1 VKRLILLA
9 PLIIMLSGCADFLY
23 QPERSRQW
31 PDLGVQIAVVM
42 VPDETGVVVRRNFLI
57 RGVRPA
63 TPAENAG
70 VKAGDLLISLDGRL
84 INSVSVALDVM
95 RSKTKMDTV
104 LLVVERDGETRQFL
118 ISLANAA
125 LRSEI

>member
-1 VKRLILLA
+1 MKRLILLA
-9 PLIIMLSGCADFLY
+9 PLIIILSGCAEFLY

-42 VPDETGVVVRRNFLI
+42 VPDETGVVVRRDFLI
-57 RGVRPA
+57 RGVRPG

-70 VKAGDLLISLDGRL
+70 VKAGDLLVSLDGRL
-84 INSVSVALDVM
+84 INSVSAALDVM
-95 RSKTKMDTV
+95 RSKNKMDTV
-104 LLVVERDGETRQFL
+104 LLVVQRDGETRQFL

>member
-1 VKRLILLA
+1 MKRLILLV
-9 PLIIMLSGCADFLY
+9 PLIIILSGCADFFY
-23 QPERSRQW
+23 QPERSRKW
-31 PDLGVQIAVVM
+31 PDLGVQIAVVT
-42 VPDETGVVVRRNFLI
+42 VPDKTGAAVRRDFLI
-57 RGVRPA
+57 RGVRPG

-70 VKAGDLLISLDGRL
+70 VKAGDLLLSLDGRL
-84 INSVSVALDVM
+84 INRVSVALNVM

-125 LRSEI
+125 LRSVI

>member
-1 VKRLILLA
+1 MKRLILLA

-42 VPDETGVVVRRNFLI
+42 VPDETGIVVRRDFLI
-57 RGVRPA
+57 RGVRPG

-70 VKAGDLLISLDGRL
+70 VKAGDLLLSLDGRL

>member
-1 VKRLILLA
+1 MKRLILLA
-9 PLIIMLSGCADFLY
+9 PLIIILSGCADFLY

-42 VPDETGVVVRRNFLI
+42 VPDETGVVVRRDFLI

-63 TPAENAG
+63 TPAEVAG

-84 INSVSVALDVM
+84 INSVSAALDVM
-95 RSKTKMDTV
+95 RSKNKMDTV

>member
-1 VKRLILLA
+1 MKRLILLA

-42 VPDETGVVVRRNFLI
+42 VPDETGVVVRRDFLI
-57 RGVRPA
+57 RGVRPG

-70 VKAGDLLISLDGRL
+70 VKAGDLLLSLDGRL
-84 INSVSVALDVM
+84 INSVSAALDVM

>member
-1 VKRLILLA
+1 MKRLILLA

-42 VPDETGVVVRRNFLI
+42 VPDETGVVVRRDFLI
-57 RGVRPA
+57 RGVRPG
-63 TPAENAG
+63 TPAEVAG
-70 VKAGDLLISLDGRL
+70 VKAGDLLLSLDGRL
-84 INSVSVALDVM
+84 INSVSAALDVM
-95 RSKTKMDTV
+95 RSKNKMDTV

>member
-1 VKRLILLA
+1 MKRLILLA
-9 PLIIMLSGCADFLY
+9 PLIIILSGCADFLY

-42 VPDETGVVVRRNFLI
+42 VPDETGVVVRRDFLI

>member
-1 VKRLILLA
+1 MKRLILLA

-31 PDLGVQIAVVM
+31 PDLGVQIAVVT
-42 VPDETGVVVRRNFLI
+42 VPDKTGAAVRRDFLI

>member
-1 VKRLILLA
+1 MKRLILLA

-42 VPDETGVVVRRNFLI
+42 VPDETGVVVRRDFLI
-57 RGVRPA
+57 RGVRPG

-70 VKAGDLLISLDGRL
+70 VKAGDLLLSLDGRL
-84 INSVSVALDVM
+84 INSVSAALDVM

-118 ISLANAA
+118 ISLVNAA

>member
-1 VKRLILLA
+1 MKRLILLV
-9 PLIIMLSGCADFLY
+9 PLIIILSGCADFFY
-23 QPERSRQW
+23 QPERSRKW
-31 PDLGVQIAVVM
+31 PDLGVQIAVVT
-42 VPDETGVVVRRNFLI
+42 VPDKTGAAVRRDFLI
-57 RGVRPA
+57 RGVRPG

-70 VKAGDLLISLDGRL
+70 VKAGDLLLSLDGRL
-84 INSVSVALDVM
+84 INSVSAALDVM
-95 RSKTKMDTV
+95 RSKNKMDTV

>member
-1 VKRLILLA
+1 MKRLILLA

-42 VPDETGVVVRRNFLI
+42 VPDETGVVVRRDFLI
-57 RGVRPA
+57 RGVRPG

-70 VKAGDLLISLDGRL
+70 VKAGDLLLSLDGRL

-95 RSKTKMDTV
+95 RSKNKMDTV

>member
-1 VKRLILLA
+1 MKRLILLA
-9 PLIIMLSGCADFLY
+9 PLIIILSGCADFLY

-42 VPDETGVVVRRNFLI
+42 VPDETGVVIRRDFLI
-57 RGVRPA
+57 LGVRPG

-84 INSVSVALDVM
+84 INSVSAALNVM
-95 RSKTKMDTV
+95 RSKNKMDTV

>member
-1 VKRLILLA
+1 MKRLILLA
-9 PLIIMLSGCADFLY
+9 PLIIVLSGCADFFY
-23 QPERSRQW
+23 QPERSRKW
-31 PDLGVQIAVVM
+31 PDLGVQIAVVT
-42 VPDETGVVVRRNFLI
+42 VPHKTGGAVRRDFLI
-57 RGVRPA
+57 RGVRPG

-70 VKAGDLLISLDGRL
+70 VKAGDLLVSLDGRL

-118 ISLANAA
+118 ISLVNAA

>member
-1 VKRLILLA
+1 MKRLILLA

-42 VPDETGVVVRRNFLI
+42 VPDETGVVVRRDFLI
-57 RGVRPA
+57 RGVRPG

>member
-1 VKRLILLA
+1 MKRLILLA

>member
-1 VKRLILLA
+1 MKRLILLA
-9 PLIIMLSGCADFLY
+9 PLIIILSGCADFLY

-42 VPDETGVVVRRNFLI
+42 VPDETGVVVRRDFLI
-57 RGVRPA
+57 RGVRPG

-70 VKAGDLLISLDGRL
+70 VKAGDLLLSLDGRL

>member
-1 VKRLILLA
+1 MKRLILLA

-31 PDLGVQIAVVM
+31 PDLGVQIAVVT
-42 VPDETGVVVRRNFLI
+42 VPDKTGAAVRRDFLI
-57 RGVRPA
+57 RGVRPG

-70 VKAGDLLISLDGRL
+70 VKAGDLLLSLDGRL
-84 INSVSVALDVM
+84 INSVSAALDVM

>member
-1 VKRLILLA
+1 MKRLILLA

-42 VPDETGVVVRRNFLI
+42 VPDETGVVVRRDFLI
-57 RGVRPA
+57 RGVRPG

-70 VKAGDLLISLDGRL
+70 VKAGDLLLSLDGRL
-84 INSVSVALDVM
+84 INSVSAALDVM
-95 RSKTKMDTV
+95 RSKNKMDTV

>member
-1 VKRLILLA
+1 MKRLIVLA
-9 PLIIMLSGCADFLY
+9 PLIIILSGCADFFY
-23 QPERSRQW
+23 QPERFRKW
-31 PDLGVQIAVVM
+31 PDLGVQIAVVT
-42 VPDETGVVVRRNFLI
+42 VPDKTGAAVRRDFLI
-57 RGVRPA
+57 RGVRPG

-70 VKAGDLLISLDGRL
+70 VKAGDLLVSLDGRL

>member
-1 VKRLILLA
+1 MKRLILLA
-9 PLIIMLSGCADFLY
+9 PLIIMLSGWADFLY

-42 VPDETGVVVRRNFLI
+42 VPDETGVVIRRDFLI
-57 RGVRPA
+57 LDVRPA

>member
-1 VKRLILLA
+1 MKRLILLA
-9 PLIIMLSGCADFLY
+9 PLIIILSGCADFLY

-42 VPDETGVVVRRNFLI
+42 VPDETGVVVRRDFLI
-57 RGVRPA
+57 RGVRPG

-84 INSVSVALDVM
+84 INSVSAALDVM
-95 RSKTKMDTV
+95 RSKNKMDTV

-125 LRSEI
+125 LRSGI

>member
-1 VKRLILLA
+1 MKRLILLA

-42 VPDETGVVVRRNFLI
+42 VPDETGIVVRRDFLI
-57 RGVRPA
+57 RGVRPG

-70 VKAGDLLISLDGRL
+70 VKAGDLLLSLDGRL
-84 INSVSVALDVM
+84 INSVSAALDVM
-95 RSKTKMDTV
+95 RSKNKMDTV

>member
-1 VKRLILLA
+1 MKRLILLA
-9 PLIIMLSGCADFLY
+9 PLIIILSGCADFLY
-23 QPERSRQW
+23 QPERTRQW

-42 VPDETGVVVRRNFLI
+42 VPDETGVVVRRDFLI
-57 RGVRPA
+57 RGVRPG
-63 TPAENAG
+63 TPAEHAG

-84 INSVSVALDVM
+84 VNSVSAALDVM
-95 RSKTKMDTV
+95 RSKNKMDTV

>member
-42 VPDETGVVVRRNFLI
+42 VPDETGVVVRRDFLI
-57 RGVRPA
+57 RGVRPG

-70 VKAGDLLISLDGRL
+70 VKAGDLLLSLDGRL

-95 RSKTKMDTV
+95 RSKNKMDTV

>member
-1 VKRLILLA
+1 MKRLILLA

-42 VPDETGVVVRRNFLI
+42 VPDETGVVVRRDFLI
-57 RGVRPA
+57 RGVRPG

-70 VKAGDLLISLDGRL
+70 VKAGDLLLSLDGRL
-84 INSVSVALDVM
+84 INSVSVALNVM

>member
-1 VKRLILLA
+1 MKRLILLA

-31 PDLGVQIAVVM
+31 PDLGVQIAVVT
-42 VPDETGVVVRRNFLI
+42 VPDKTGAAVRRDFLI
-57 RGVRPA
+57 RGVRPG

-70 VKAGDLLISLDGRL
+70 VKAGDLLLSLDGRL

>member
-1 VKRLILLA
+1 MKRLIVLA
-9 PLIIMLSGCADFLY
+9 PLIIILSGCADFFY
-23 QPERSRQW
+23 QPERFRKW
-31 PDLGVQIAVVM
+31 PDLGVQIAVVT
-42 VPDETGVVVRRNFLI
+42 VPDKTGAAVRRDFLI
-57 RGVRPA
+57 RGVRPG

-70 VKAGDLLISLDGRL
+70 VKAGDLLVSLDGRL

-125 LRSEI
+125 LRSKI

>member
-9 PLIIMLSGCADFLY
+9 PLIIILSGCAEFLY

-42 VPDETGVVVRRNFLI
+42 VPDETGVVVRRDFLI
-57 RGVRPA
+57 RGVRPG

-70 VKAGDLLISLDGRL
+70 VKAGDLLVSLDGRL
-84 INSVSVALDVM
+84 INSVSAALDVM
-95 RSKTKMDTV
+95 RSKNKMDTV
-104 LLVVERDGETRQFL
+104 LLVVQRDGETRQFL

>member
-42 VPDETGVVVRRNFLI
+42 VPDETGVVVRRDFLI

>member
-23 QPERSRQW
+23 QPERSRKW

-42 VPDETGVVVRRNFLI
+42 VPDETGVVVRRDFLI

-63 TPAENAG
+63 TPAEVAG

-95 RSKTKMDTV
+95 RSKSKMDTV

>member
-42 VPDETGVVVRRNFLI
+42 VPDETGVVVRRDFLI
-57 RGVRPA
+57 RGVRPG

-70 VKAGDLLISLDGRL
+70 VKAGDLLLSLDGRL
-84 INSVSVALDVM
+84 INSVSAALDVM

>member
-42 VPDETGVVVRRNFLI
+42 VPDETGVVVRRDFLI
-57 RGVRPA
+57 RGVRPG

-70 VKAGDLLISLDGRL
+70 VKAGDLLLSLDGRL
-84 INSVSVALDVM
+84 INSVSAALDVM
-95 RSKTKMDTV
+95 RSKNKMDTV

>member
-1 VKRLILLA
+1 
-9 PLIIMLSGCADFLY
+9 MLSGCADFLY

-42 VPDETGVVVRRNFLI
+42 VPDETGVVVRRDFLI
-57 RGVRPA
+57 RGVRPG

-70 VKAGDLLISLDGRL
+70 VKAGDLLLSLDGRL
-84 INSVSVALDVM
+84 INSVSAALDVM

>member
-9 PLIIMLSGCADFLY
+9 PLIIILSGCADFLY

-42 VPDETGVVVRRNFLI
+42 VPDETGVVVRRDFLI
-57 RGVRPA
+57 RGVRPG

-70 VKAGDLLISLDGRL
+70 VKAGDLLLSLDGRL
-84 INSVSVALDVM
+84 INSVSAALDVM

>member
-1 VKRLILLA
+1 MKRLILLA
-9 PLIIMLSGCADFLY
+9 PLIIILSGCVDFLY

-31 PDLGVQIAVVM
+31 PDLGVQIAVIM
-42 VPDETGVVVRRNFLI
+42 VPDETGVTVRRDFLI
-57 RGVRPA
+57 RGVRPG
-63 TPAENAG
+63 TPAEVAG

-84 INSVSVALDVM
+84 INSVSAALDVM
-95 RSKTKMDTV
+95 RSKNKMDTV

>member
-1 VKRLILLA
+1 MKRLILLA

-42 VPDETGVVVRRNFLI
+42 VPDETGVVVRRDFLI

>member
-1 VKRLILLA
+1 MKRLILLA
-9 PLIIMLSGCADFLY
+9 PLIIILSGCADFLY

-42 VPDETGVVVRRNFLI
+42 VPDETGVVVRRDFLI
-57 RGVRPA
+57 RGVRPG

-70 VKAGDLLISLDGRL
+70 VKAGDLLLSLDGRL
-84 INSVSVALDVM
+84 INSVSAALDVM